1 MKFTL
6 NGYFYKEEKKGIK
19 KAIEVF
25 NSYFNIS
32 DEFYF
37 NLNSISKHE
46 ISNLNSEYF
55 NKKGPTDVLSF
66 PLFSG
71 IVEINQLN
79 IENEETLGDMFF
91 CRSILKINAAEY
103 HKSLIEELQLVLVH
117 GLLHLVGYTHAD
129 ESELRKRE
137 NAILDKVWNGL
148 IKN

>member
-1 MKFTL
+1 MKVAF
-6 NGYFYKEEKKGIK
+6 NGYFYKEEKKSIK
-19 KAIEVF
+19 KVIGVF

-71 IVEINQLN
+71 ISEINELIRQ
-79 IENEETLGDMFF
+79 NEETLGDMFF
-91 CRSILKINAAEY
+91 CRSILKKNADKY

-117 GLLHLVGYTHAD
+117 GLLHLVGYTHAK
-129 ESELRKRE
+129 ESELRKKE
-137 NAILDKVWNGL
+137 NEILDKVWNGL
-148 IKN
+148 IKD

>member
-1 MKFTL
+1 MKVAF
-6 NGYFYKEEKKGIK
+6 NGYFYKEEKKSIK
-19 KAIEVF
+19 KVIEVF

-71 IVEINQLN
+71 IAEINELN
-79 IENEETLGDMFF
+79 LQNEETLGDMFF
-91 CRSILKINAAEY
+91 CRSILKKNADKY

-117 GLLHLVGYTHAD
+117 GLLHLVGYTHAK
-129 ESELRKRE
+129 ESELRKKE
-137 NAILDKVWNGL
+137 NEILDKVWNGL
-148 IKN
+148 IKD